1 MCMCVSKQRKNIT
14 CGKKD
19 QFLRWVKKNDTQILF
34 DWAFDVDRFGMC
46 YRSTFR
52 YIGWK

>member
-19 QFLRWVKKNDTQILF
+19 QFLRWVKKTIH
-34 DWAFDVDRFGMC
+34 RFCLIELLMSIDLEC
-46 YRSTFR
+46 ATDQHFV
-52 YIGWK
+52 